1 MKKKFKSFI
10 ALAMSAAMLVSSAVV
25 ASAAEVAEPAPAA
38 ETSVSQE
45 ITISPRASDEI
56 VWKYR
61 IKDGVIQKRRWNA
74 TKQVWVD
81 PYWINVT

>member
-1 MKKKFKSFI
+1 
-10 ALAMSAAMLVSSAVV
+10 MLVSGAAV

-56 VWKYR
+56 VWKFRVYN
-61 IKDGVIQKRRWNA
+61 GVIQREDGTPRSKFGL
-74 TKQVWVD
+74 
-81 PYWINVT
+81 ILIGLM